1 MVVENRRLQI
11 LAKTN
16 GHEMDQ
22 RLKEAATVRLIAIV
36 SASGGL
42 QALPEIL
49 SALPR
54 DFPVPILVLPRI
66 HPKFLKELVARLDAK
81 CLLQVTVAEDG
92 QVPEPGHVYV
102 ASDDLVLVVAQGR
115 LRHERGNPDCTRVTG
130 NALFRSMARDVG
142 SGALAVIL
150 TGMGNDGAQ
159 GMKEVR
165 DAGGYT
171 IVQDRA
177 TSVVSG
183 TAKLAVEL
191 NAACEVLAL
200 QEIAPKLVALVA
212 RGARGFDD

>member
-1 MVVENRRLQI
+1 
-11 LAKTN
+11 
-16 GHEMDQ
+16 MDQ
-22 RLKEAATVRLIAIV
+22 PSREPATVRLIGIV

-49 SALPR
+49 GSLPQE
-54 DFPVPILVLPRI
+54 FPVPILVLPRI
-66 HPKFLKELVARLDAK
+66 HPEYLKELVARLDAK

-92 QVPEPGHVYV
+92 QVPEQGRVYV
-102 ASDDLVLVVAQGR
+102 ASDDLRLVVAQGR
-115 LRHERGNPDCTRVTG
+115 LLLERGNPDCKRVTA

-150 TGMGNDGAQ
+150 TGMGDDGAE

-177 TSVVSG
+177 TSVVYG
-183 TAKLAVEL
+183 TAKLAVQL
-191 NAACEVLAL
+191 NAACESLPI
-200 QEIAPKLVALVA
+200 QEIAPRLVALDA
-212 RGARGFDD
+212 PGHRA